1 MTADEYTE
9 EWEKCVELALTHRVI
24 ATTRALELGK
34 MRKPEGDT
42 EVWEIPVSACL
53 VFHKEIKLTREW
65 KAAKDEEDKWR
76 EARDGEGKTHYRS

>member
-1 MTADEYTE
+1 MNAAEYTE

-34 MRKPEGDT
+34 IRKPAGDT

-53 VFHKEIKLTREW
+53 VFHKEIKLTR
-65 KAAKDEEDKWR
+65 ALRKDD
-76 EARDGEGKTHYRS
+76 DGQLDTNTGSSPKETTHYRS